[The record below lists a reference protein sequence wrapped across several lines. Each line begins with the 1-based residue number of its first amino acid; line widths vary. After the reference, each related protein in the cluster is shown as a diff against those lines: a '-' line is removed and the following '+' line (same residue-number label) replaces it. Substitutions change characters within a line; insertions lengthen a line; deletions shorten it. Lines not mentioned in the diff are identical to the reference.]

1 MSDEDKLDNEN
12 AEASASEGITPESD
26 GAPVEDSA
34 PEAVAEIAE
43 AEGDAPTDVQ
53 DESADDAAAESSD
66 EVASSEADADEDDVE
81 EEGGNPD
88 AQPVSLGDE
97 EDEEPEPTADD
108 KQWYILKVQVNRESS
123 ICDALQRRVK
133 MEGLEDYF
141 GEILVPTEDVRE
153 FTKSGKQR
161 IVKRKLYPGYIVVHM
176 SINDD
181 TWFLVRETP
190 GIGDF
195 TGAVGKPAPL
205 NETEIGRIKQMA
217 KIGEETAKEDPG
229 IKTAI
234 KFRPGDRVRVKEGY
248 FQNFEG
254 DVETVDESNG
264 RITVM
269 ISIFGRA
276 TPVELDHW
284 QVEDV

>member
-1 MSDEDKLDNEN
+1 MSEQEEPLDEQEAAADVVDGASSSAADVDDTLSDEGVALE
-12 AEASASEGITPESD
+12 SEQPDPET
-26 GAPVEDSA
+26 A
-34 PEAVAEIAE
+34 
-43 AEGDAPTDVQ
+43 
-53 DESADDAAAESSD
+53 
-66 EVASSEADADEDDVE
+66 EVASTEEASSSGPDDEDLAEAVDTDTEV
-81 EEGGNPD
+81 D
-88 AQPVSLGDE
+88 AQPVMLGEAEPE
-97 EDEEPEPTADD
+97 EAEEPML
-108 KQWYILKVQVNRESS
+108 WYILKVQVNRESS

-133 MEGLEDYF
+133 MEGLEQYF

-161 IVKRKLYPGYIVVHM
+161 IVKRKLYPGYIVVNM
-176 SINDD
+176 IINDD

-205 NETEIGRIKQMA
+205 NDAEIGRIKQMA
-217 KIGEETAKEDPG
+217 KIGEESAKEEATSG

-254 DVETVDESNG
+254 DVETIDESNG
-264 RITVM
+264 RVTVM

>member
-1 MSDEDKLDNEN
+1 MSDSPEQKDEQVDIDPAAEAVSPSTPSEEETPAAGDANVADVGGDEQPASDAVAGQETEGDDVAGDDVVSQAMSGDEN
-12 AEASASEGITPESD
+12 AQPLEETPE
-26 GAPVEDSA
+26 E
-34 PEAVAEIAE
+34 E
-43 AEGDAPTDVQ
+43 AE
-53 DESADDAAAESSD
+53 
-66 EVASSEADADEDDVE
+66 SEDGTGEK
-81 EEGGNPD
+81 
-88 AQPVSLGDE
+88 L
-97 EDEEPEPTADD
+97 
-108 KQWYILKVQVNRESS
+108 WYILKVQVNRESS
-123 ICDALQRRVK
+123 ICDALVRRVK
-133 MEGLEDYF
+133 MEGLEHYF

-153 FTKSGKQR
+153 FTKTGKQR
-161 IVKRKLYPGYIVVHM
+161 IVKRKLYPGYIVVNM
-176 SINDD
+176 EINDD

-205 NETEIGRIKQMA
+205 SEAEISRIKQMA
-217 KIGEETAKEDPG
+217 KLGEAQPEEETSGGAG
-229 IKTAI
+229 IKTSI

-254 DVETVDESNG
+254 EVETIDESNG
-264 RITVM
+264 RVTVM

>member
-1 MSDEDKLDNEN
+1 MSEQEEPLDERTSTAEGVDEATSSATDVEASDASDSGAANPISSEPVEAESVSGEGVGEADSSDAEEPSDEDLAD
-12 AEASASEGITPESD
+12 AVD
-26 GAPVEDSA
+26 GA
-34 PEAVAEIAE
+34 
-43 AEGDAPTDVQ
+43 
-53 DESADDAAAESSD
+53 
-66 EVASSEADADEDDVE
+66 ADAE
-81 EEGGNPD
+81 P
-88 AQPVSLGDE
+88 QPVMLGDTE
-97 EDEEPEPTADD
+97 PEEPEEPML
-108 KQWYILKVQVNRESS
+108 WYILKVQVNRESS

-133 MEGLEDYF
+133 MEGLEQYF

-161 IVKRKLYPGYIVVHM
+161 IVKRKLYPGYIVVNM
-176 SINDD
+176 IINDD

-205 NETEIGRIKQMA
+205 NDAEIGRIKQMA
-217 KIGEETAKEDPG
+217 KIGEESAKEETTG

-254 DVETVDESNG
+254 DVETIDESNG
-264 RITVM
+264 RVTVM

>member
-1 MSDEDKLDNEN
+1 MSEQDKPLDEQEST
-12 AEASASEGITPESD
+12 AEVVDEAVSSATDVEESSTGEGGATEAIQPESGGEESVSED
-26 GAPVEDSA
+26 SDQESEAAPVD
-34 PEAVAEIAE
+34 
-43 AEGDAPTDVQ
+43 
-53 DESADDAAAESSD
+53 ESSD
-66 EVASSEADADEDDVE
+66 EDLADAVDADADDE
-81 EEGGNPD
+81 
-88 AQPVSLGDE
+88 AQPVMLGDPE
-97 EDEEPEPTADD
+97 PEEPEEPML
-108 KQWYILKVQVNRESS
+108 WYILKVQVNRESS

-133 MEGLEDYF
+133 MEGLEQYF
-141 GEILVPTEDVRE
+141 GDILVPTEDVRE

-161 IVKRKLYPGYIVVHM
+161 IVKRKLYPGYIVVNM
-176 SINDD
+176 IINDD

-205 NETEIGRIKQMA
+205 NDVEIGRIKQMA
-217 KIGEETAKEDPG
+217 KIGEESAKEETTG

-254 DVETVDESNG
+254 DVETIDESNG
-264 RITVM
+264 RVTVM

>member
-1 MSDEDKLDNEN
+1 MSEQEQP
-12 AEASASEGITPESD
+12 S
-26 GAPVEDSA
+26 
-34 PEAVAEIAE
+34 
-43 AEGDAPTDVQ
+43 
-53 DESADDAAAESSD
+53 DESASAESVDDTLVSEENVAANEAVEDADLGAPAESPSAAEVTEAD
-66 EVASSEADADEDDVE
+66 QVESSETGDQDEAPVQEESGGDASPVLVSE
-81 EEGGNPD
+81 EE
-88 AQPVSLGDE
+88 S
-97 EDEEPEPTADD
+97 EEPERAM
-108 KQWYILKVQVNRESS
+108 QWYILKVQVNRESS
-123 ICDALQRRVK
+123 ICDALLRRIK
-133 MEGLEDYF
+133 MEGLEQYF
-141 GEILVPTEDVRE
+141 GEVLVPTEDVRE

-161 IVKRKLYPGYIVVHM
+161 IVKRKLYPGYIVVNM
-176 SINDD
+176 IINDD

-195 TGAVGKPAPL
+195 TGAVGKPAAL
-205 NETEIGRIKQMA
+205 NDAEIGRIKQMA
-217 KIGEETAKEDPG
+217 KIGEETSKEETTG

-254 DVETVDESNG
+254 DVETIDESNG
-264 RITVM
+264 RVTVM

>member
-1 MSDEDKLDNEN
+1 MSEQEEPLDEQEAAADVVDGASSSAADLDDTLSDEGVALE
-12 AEASASEGITPESD
+12 SEQPESET
-26 GAPVEDSA
+26 A
-34 PEAVAEIAE
+34 
-43 AEGDAPTDVQ
+43 
-53 DESADDAAAESSD
+53 
-66 EVASSEADADEDDVE
+66 EVASTEEANSSDPDDEDLAEAVDTDTEV
-81 EEGGNPD
+81 D
-88 AQPVSLGDE
+88 AQPVMLGEAEPE
-97 EDEEPEPTADD
+97 EAEEPML
-108 KQWYILKVQVNRESS
+108 WYILKVQVNRESS

-133 MEGLEDYF
+133 MEGLEQYF

-161 IVKRKLYPGYIVVHM
+161 IVKRKLYPGYIVVNM
-176 SINDD
+176 IINDD

-205 NETEIGRIKQMA
+205 NDAEIGRIKQMA
-217 KIGEETAKEDPG
+217 KIGEESAKEEATSG

-254 DVETVDESNG
+254 DVETIDESNG
-264 RITVM
+264 RVTVM